1 MNYLEAINYGNAIL
15 KKNNIQNCGLDTEL
29 LLAKALRNNRE
40 TILINLNKKIEIKFL
55 NKFIKLISRRKK
67 NEPIAYILQ
76 KKEFWKNIFFI
87 NKDVLIPRPE
97 TELVIEEILK
107 FVDINHSKSFLDVG
121 TGSGNITISL
131 IKERL
136 NLRATAID
144 ISTKAIKVAK
154 FNAKMHHLEN
164 KINFLNIDIDKFNY
178 NKYDFI
184 VSNPPYIKEANLKN
198 LEDNVRLF
206 EPHIALR
213 AGIDGFKEIKKIIKK
228 GRKLL
233 KKKGKL
239 VLEIGNNQDRLTKYL
254 LNKNGFQINKI
265 RKDFNSIPRVIVS
278 TIL

>member
-15 KKNNIQNCGLDTEL
+15 NKNNIQNCGLDTEL

-40 TILINLNKKIEIKFL
+40 EILINLNKKIESKFL

-76 KKEFWKNIFFI
+76 KKEFWKYNFFI

-97 TELVIEEILK
+97 TELVIEETLK
-107 FVDINHSKSFLDVG
+107 FVDINESKSFLDVG

-131 IKERL
+131 LKERL
-136 NLRATAID
+136 NLRATALD
-144 ISTKAIKVAK
+144 ISRKAIKIAK

-164 KINFLNIDIDKFNY
+164 KINFVNIDIDKFNY

-184 VSNPPYIKEANLKN
+184 VSNPPYIKELNLKN

-206 EPHIALR
+206 EPHLALK
-213 AGIDGFKEIKKIIKK
+213 AGMDGFREIKKIIKK
-228 GRKLL
+228 SRTLL
-233 KKKGKL
+233 KKNGKL
-239 VLEIGNNQDRLTKYL
+239 VLEIGNKQDTLTKHL
-254 LNKNGFQINKI
+254 LTKNGYQINKI

-278 TIL
+278 TML

>member
-15 KKNNIQNCGLDTEL
+15 NKNNIQNCGLDTEL
-29 LLAKALRNNRE
+29 LLAKALGNNRE
-40 TILINLNKKIEIKFL
+40 KILINLNKKIENKFL
-55 NKFIKLISRRKK
+55 KKFIKLISRRKK

-76 KKEFWKNIFFI
+76 KKEFWKNNFFI

-97 TELVIEEILK
+97 TELVIEETLK
-107 FVDINHSKSFLDVG
+107 FVDINESKSFLDVG

-131 IKERL
+131 LKERL
-136 NLRATAID
+136 NLRATALD
-144 ISTKAIKVAK
+144 ISRKAIKIAK

-184 VSNPPYIKEANLKN
+184 VSNPPYIKELNLKN

-206 EPHIALR
+206 EPHLALK
-213 AGIDGFKEIKKIIKK
+213 AGMDGFREIKKIIKK
-228 GRKLL
+228 SRTLL
-233 KKKGKL
+233 KKNGKL
-239 VLEIGNNQDRLTKYL
+239 VLEIGNKQDTLTKHL
-254 LNKNGFQINKI
+254 LTKNGYQINKI

-278 TIL
+278 TML

>member
-15 KKNNIQNCGLDTEL
+15 NKNNIQNCGLDTEL
-29 LLAKALRNNRE
+29 LLAKALGNNRE
-40 TILINLNKKIEIKFL
+40 KILINLNKKIENKFL

-76 KKEFWKNIFFI
+76 KKEFWKNNFFI

-97 TELVIEEILK
+97 TELVIEETFK
-107 FVDINHSKSFLDVG
+107 FVDINESKSFLDVG

-131 IKERL
+131 LKERL
-136 NLRATAID
+136 NLRATALD
-144 ISTKAIKVAK
+144 ISRKAIKIAK

-184 VSNPPYIKEANLKN
+184 VSNPPYIKELNLKN

-206 EPHIALR
+206 EPHLALK
-213 AGIDGFKEIKKIIKK
+213 AGMDGFREIKKIIKK
-228 GRKLL
+228 SRTLL
-233 KKKGKL
+233 KKNGKL
-239 VLEIGNNQDRLTKYL
+239 VLEIGNKQDTLTKHL
-254 LNKNGFQINKI
+254 LTKNGYKINKI

-278 TIL
+278 TML

>member
-15 KKNNIQNCGLDTEL
+15 NKNNIQNCGLDTEL
-29 LLAKALRNNRE
+29 LLAKALGNNRE
-40 TILINLNKKIEIKFL
+40 KILINLNKKIENKFL

-76 KKEFWKNIFFI
+76 KKEFWKNNFFI

-97 TELVIEEILK
+97 TELVIEETLK
-107 FVDINHSKSFLDVG
+107 FVDINESKSFLDVG

-131 IKERL
+131 LKERL
-136 NLRATAID
+136 NLRATALD
-144 ISTKAIKVAK
+144 ISRKAIKIAK

-184 VSNPPYIKEANLKN
+184 VSNPPYIKELNLKN

-206 EPHIALR
+206 EPHLALK
-213 AGIDGFKEIKKIIKK
+213 AGMDGFREIKKIIKK
-228 GRKLL
+228 SRTLL
-233 KKKGKL
+233 KKNGKL
-239 VLEIGNNQDRLTKYL
+239 VLEIGNKQDTLTKHL
-254 LNKNGFQINKI
+254 LTKNGYQINKI

-278 TIL
+278 TML

>member
-15 KKNNIQNCGLDTEL
+15 NKNNIQNCGLDTEL

-40 TILINLNKKIEIKFL
+40 EILINLNKKIESKFL

-76 KKEFWKNIFFI
+76 KKEFWKNNFFI

-97 TELVIEEILK
+97 TELVIEETLK
-107 FVDINHSKSFLDVG
+107 FVDINESKSFLDVG

-136 NLRATAID
+136 NLRATALD
-144 ISTKAIKVAK
+144 ISRKAIKIAK

-184 VSNPPYIKEANLKN
+184 VSNPPYIKELELKN

-206 EPHIALR
+206 EPHMALK
-213 AGIDGFKEIKKIIKK
+213 AGMDGLREIKKIIKK
-228 GRKLL
+228 SRTLL
-233 KKKGKL
+233 KKNGKL
-239 VLEIGNNQDRLTKYL
+239 VLEIGNNQDRLTKNL
-254 LNKNGFQINKI
+254 LTKNGYHINKI

-278 TIL
+278 TKL

>member
-15 KKNNIQNCGLDTEL
+15 NKNNIQNCGLDTEL
-29 LLAKALRNNRE
+29 LLAKALGNNRE
-40 TILINLNKKIEIKFL
+40 KILINLNKKIEIKFL

-76 KKEFWKNIFFI
+76 KKEFWKNNFFI

-97 TELVIEEILK
+97 TELVIEETLK
-107 FVDINHSKSFLDVG
+107 FVDINESKSFLDVG

-131 IKERL
+131 LKERL
-136 NLRATAID
+136 NLRATALD
-144 ISTKAIKVAK
+144 ISRKAIKIAK

-184 VSNPPYIKEANLKN
+184 ISNPPYIKELNLKN

-206 EPHIALR
+206 EPHLALK
-213 AGIDGFKEIKKIIKK
+213 AGMDGFREIKKIIKK
-228 GRKLL
+228 SRTLL
-233 KKKGKL
+233 KKNGKL
-239 VLEIGNNQDRLTKYL
+239 VLEIGNKQDTLTKHL
-254 LNKNGFQINKI
+254 LTKNGYQINKI

-278 TIL
+278 TML

>member
-15 KKNNIQNCGLDTEL
+15 NKNNIQNCGLDTEL
-29 LLAKALRNNRE
+29 LLAKALGNNRE
-40 TILINLNKKIEIKFL
+40 KILINLNKKIESKFL

-76 KKEFWKNIFFI
+76 KKEFWKNNFFI

-97 TELVIEEILK
+97 TELVIEETLK
-107 FVDINHSKSFLDVG
+107 FVDINESKSFLDVG

-131 IKERL
+131 LKERL
-136 NLRATAID
+136 NLRATALD
-144 ISTKAIKVAK
+144 ISRKAIKIAK

-184 VSNPPYIKEANLKN
+184 VSNPPYIKELNLKN

-206 EPHIALR
+206 EPHVALE
-213 AGIDGFKEIKKIIKK
+213 AGMDGFREIKKIIKK
-228 GRKLL
+228 SRTLL
-233 KKKGKL
+233 KKNGKL
-239 VLEIGNNQDRLTKYL
+239 VLEIGNKQDILTKHL
-254 LNKNGFQINKI
+254 LTKNGYQINKI

-278 TIL
+278 TML